1 VTPETSFISFG
12 KLETSAAP
20 GKVTKELILPVYQVW
35 PGYFEATGI
44 PLKAGRGFQDGDA
57 RLSVVVSESFA
68 RDQFPGGNAVN
79 SQVRFEDDK
88 DWLTIVGV
96 AGEVRQFDMD
106 DKHGSYEFYYPL
118 KRAPDWPMPRRGGP
132 VDAIIEYRTIVA
144 RTADTGATVAR
155 MRQAV
160 HEVDPKVV
168 VWKVEPV
175 EKSFS
180 AAITRPRLTFLMMVI
195 LGGLGLVLATAGIY
209 GVLSYGV
216 AQRRREIGIR
226 LALGAQPQSVGRLIL
241 RHGLVLTTIG
251 LAIGL
256 VAALGLVRVMRTL
269 LYEVEPTDPLSVAG
283 VALLLL
289 MTAAVASWRP
299 ARQAM
304 RVDPVSLLRE

>member
-1 VTPETSFISFG
+1 
-12 KLETSAAP
+12 
-20 GKVTKELILPVYQVW
+20 
-35 PGYFEATGI
+35 
-44 PLKAGRGFQDGDA
+44 
-57 RLSVVVSESFA
+57 
-68 RDQFPGGNAVN
+68 
-79 SQVRFEDDK
+79 
-88 DWLTIVGV
+88 
-96 AGEVRQFDMD
+96 
-106 DKHGSYEFYYPL
+106 
-118 KRAPDWPMPRRGGP
+118 
-132 VDAIIEYRTIVA
+132 
-144 RTADTGATVAR
+144 
-155 MRQAV
+155 
-160 HEVDPKVV
+160 
-168 VWKVEPV
+168 
-175 EKSFS
+175 
-180 AAITRPRLTFLMMVI
+180 
-195 LGGLGLVLATAGIY
+195 
-209 GVLSYGV
+209 VLSYGV

>member
-1 VTPETSFISFG
+1 
-12 KLETSAAP
+12 
-20 GKVTKELILPVYQVW
+20 
-35 PGYFEATGI
+35 
-44 PLKAGRGFQDGDA
+44 
-57 RLSVVVSESFA
+57 
-68 RDQFPGGNAVN
+68 
-79 SQVRFEDDK
+79 
-88 DWLTIVGV
+88 
-96 AGEVRQFDMD
+96 
-106 DKHGSYEFYYPL
+106 
-118 KRAPDWPMPRRGGP
+118 
-132 VDAIIEYRTIVA
+132 
-144 RTADTGATVAR
+144 
-155 MRQAV
+155 
-160 HEVDPKVV
+160 
-168 VWKVEPV
+168 
-175 EKSFS
+175 
-180 AAITRPRLTFLMMVI
+180 MMVI

-304 RVDPVSLLRE
+304 RVDPVALLRE